1 MTITDIKQFPIR
13 VKLNSNFGLDLSFDK
28 NTILQLNSVELDFE
42 DNEGC
47 SYKVYVTALGSD
59 LEYNKSI
66 ASRNWMNLENKNY
79 ELDIFEFYEDVIKPN
94 GDFKTSIF
102 VMGNDDCFDLVD
114 ELKIPKYTIE
124 DMLMVIRGIAPDL
137 VPPITATNVD
147 EFVEMLR
154 KEQLKGK

>member
-1 MTITDIKQFPIR
+1 MTITEIKQFPIR

-114 ELKIPKYTIE
+114 ELKIPKYSIE
-124 DMLMVIRGIAPDL
+124 DILLIVKEIAPGL
-137 VPPITATNVD
+137 KPHITESNVQQFID
-147 EFVEMLR
+147 G
-154 KEQLKGK
+154 LKVKKRFE